1 MNEELKTTEVE
12 EKEKPSNFIK
22 DIVEA
27 DIAKGKNNGSVHTRF
42 PPEPNGYLHI
52 GHAKAICIDF
62 GIAKDYNG
70 QCNLRFDDTNPIQ
83 EDIEYVDSIQEDIK
97 WLGFDWEDRLFYASN
112 YFDNLY
118 AFAEELIKMGKAF
131 VDDLTGEEIREY
143 RGTVKS
149 AGKNSSYRDRSVE
162 ENLDLFHRMKAGE
175 FEDGAKTL
183 RSKIDMSSPNMNMR
197 DPIIYRIKRA
207 HHHRTGDKWCIYPMY
222 DFTHC
227 LSDMLEGITH
237 SLCSLEF
244 EDHRP
249 LYDWYLDSL
258 KTPCHPQQIEFA
270 RLNVNYTLTSKR
282 KLQKLVNEDVVDGW
296 DDPRMPTI
304 SGLRRRG
311 FTPHSIRE
319 FCDRVGVAKAA
330 SIVDVALL
338 NFCLR
343 EEMNH
348 KAPRVMV
355 VQDPLKVVITN
366 YPEGDVE
373 WFDAENNPEDESAGT
388 RKVPF
393 SREIYIEREDFREE
407 ANRKYFRL
415 KLGHEVRLK
424 HAYYILANEAIKDA
438 DGNITEVHC
447 TYDPKSRGGWSD
459 DGRKVKGT
467 LHWVSIEQ
475 AIPAKVRLYD
485 HLFTVENPSKS
496 ESEIKDIINPES
508 IVVMEN
514 AFAEPSLKE
523 AKPEDHFQFLRKG
536 YFVADRYDFSTEKL
550 VFNRTVGLRDSFA
563 KKDKNPK

>member
-149 AGKNSSYRDRSVE
+149 AGKNSPYRDRSVE

-330 SIVDVALL
+330 SIVDVAFL

-475 AIPAKVRLYD
+475 AIPTKVRLYD

>member
-149 AGKNSSYRDRSVE
+149 AGKNSPYRDRSVE

-475 AIPAKVRLYD
+475 AIPAKIRLYD